1 MTDKPNPT
9 YGQSRLLRLELTSS
23 HRPSTAEEQVGAKQ
37 LRNRKENN
45 SYGKVGTEQLRKRKE
60 KNS

>member
-1 MTDKPNPT
+1 MKDKPNPT

-45 SYGKVGTEQLRKRKE
+45 T
-60 KNS
+60 